1 MKQKLILIVGFI
13 LMLGLLVALNALSV
27 QQKTEIPDTELN
39 PNRSTYN
46 TDSTGF
52 HAFYTLLSE
61 TGRKVLR
68 WQKRMSALD
77 AHDTPGTFVIV
88 GPLKKEISDTERS
101 EILRWVEAGGKL
113 VVIDRRPDAAYLN
126 DSSKHAFEIDPM
138 RPGFPF
144 LDEAGMKE
152 PTKDVPPAVPV
163 QPTVFTT
170 NVGSVQP
177 SRFATYV
184 RWPTQKSEA
193 DNTEPAGGT
202 EPDTS
207 GSTPAPS
214 PSETFTGDYGLS
226 WGEPVADLKSDG
238 KAIVVDRAYGSGRIV
253 ILTDPFVLSNRGI
266 SLLDNAQLGV
276 NLVASR
282 PGETIAFDEYHHG
295 FGSNENRLVEYFK
308 GTPVVAIFLQLFLIA
323 GLILFSQSRRFARP
337 LPIKE
342 PDRLTKLEYLSA
354 MAELQRRTGSYDLA
368 VENVYREFR
377 RRASRLVG
385 VDAKT
390 VSNADLARLIASRAG
405 KEPEA
410 VLDILLSAEDVM
422 HDVHPSRAEATRVVT
437 GIRELEAAL
446 NLTRRKTAAK

>member
-13 LMLGLLVALNALSV
+13 LLLGLLVVLNALSV

-46 TDSTGF
+46 TDTTGF

-61 TGRKVLR
+61 TGRKVVR
-68 WQKRMSALD
+68 WQQKTSALD
-77 AHDTPGTFVIV
+77 AHDAPGTFVIV
-88 GPLKKEISDTERS
+88 GPLKKEITETERS
-101 EILRWVEAGGKL
+101 EILRWVDSGGKL
-113 VVIDRRPDAAYLN
+113 VVIDRRPDAAYLG
-126 DSSKHAFEIDPM
+126 DDPKRPFEIDPI

-152 PTKDVPPAVPV
+152 PTKDVALAVPV
-163 QPTVFTT
+163 QPTVFTA
-170 NVGSVQP
+170 NVGSIQP

-184 RWPTQKSEA
+184 RWPAQKGESG
-193 DNTEPAGGT
+193 NTES
-202 EPDTS
+202 DT
-207 GSTPAPS
+207 GESTPS
-214 PSETFTGDYGLS
+214 PPPPGTFTGDYVLS

-253 ILTDPFVLSNRGI
+253 VLTDPFVLSNRGI

-282 PGETIAFDEYHHG
+282 PSETIAFDEYHHG

-422 HDVHPSRAEATRVVT
+422 HDVHPSRTEATRVVA

-446 NLTRRKTAAK
+446 NLTRRKAAAK